1 MSSTQAPPEST
12 CHCFPPSGG
21 GGDTL
26 RRIMPPYPP
35 PPKLWRK
42 KEKKGG
48 NNLDPVSSLPVHL
61 MVFPD
66 LEHWRLTFPL
76 KLYFFAPYTLDF
88 RKCTKQDNTAQYNV
102 CLVLLFLFFERER
115 ERERQKHLRK
125 SSDISTQ
132 GWSVFPFLVI
142 FFICPRLLATVAV
155 HHGIAQRY
163 TNLSRRPL

>member
-1 MSSTQAPPEST
+1 MTDRHGPQMNEQHIGVSWIHLSLLPSQRWWRGHSKEDNASLPAAPQTME
-12 CHCFPPSGG
+12 
-21 GGDTL
+21 
-26 RRIMPPYPP
+26 
-35 PPKLWRK
+35 K

-48 NNLDPVSSLPVHL
+48 NNLDLVSSLPVHL

-102 CLVLLFLFFERER
+102 CLVLVFLFFW

-125 SSDISTQ
+125 PSDISTQ

-142 FFICPRLLATVAV
+142 FLYV
-155 HHGIAQRY
+155 HACLQQ
-163 TNLSRRPL
+163 